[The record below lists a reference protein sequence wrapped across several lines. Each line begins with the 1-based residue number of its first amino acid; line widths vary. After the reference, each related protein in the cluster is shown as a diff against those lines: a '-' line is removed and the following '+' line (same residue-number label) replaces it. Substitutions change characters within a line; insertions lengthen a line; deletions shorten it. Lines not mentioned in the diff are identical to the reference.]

1 MKCVG
6 RGIDNVSVQGKWLLT
21 TGGRP
26 MQVLLYI
33 QHGGS
38 HASDIAMSMGV
49 SRHVSFYYLFFN
61 NSLLYCTIHCQI
73 NISESSKMLSDS

>member
-1 MKCVG
+1 MAAHDG
-6 RGIDNVSVQGKWLLT
+6 GSPNAGT
-21 TGGRP
+21 TVYPRF
-26 MQVLLYI
+26 